1 MMFSLLFSIFQA
13 QASNNVTITERANG
27 IQEEYDLLA
36 SKFDSRKNFFSDAE
50 AEKYFNKAL
59 NHYLF
64 GHFES
69 SALEFQILVEADRFQ
84 TIEDE
89 MLAEWLMADS
99 AFKSN
104 NYAHAVLACNS
115 IISGGGEG
123 HIYYTEAV
131 LLLLEIYSITKQE
144 RAFTKTYNRFIKRKQ
159 MPIDDR
165 IRYATGKSFYFQN
178 KLDTALAEFEAISPD
193 SSYYARAQYFL
204 GGIHTVNGD
213 YTLALRHFEQSQLS
227 SEQFVLNKT
236 EENPSLTLLRQ
247 KYNSDIKNKKENTL
261 EVSDVEMKDLSAY
274 VNKTS
279 TLGSLAVVKSVK
291 NYAQRSMIWI
301 KEKYDQTTKERQLAR
316 GVISSED
323 LLALYHTNK
332 EFIENV
338 QVLELSILA
347 KARINLEQGLG
358 TEAFLIYQSVPP
370 FSEYYIDSLHEQ
382 VYNSIAM
389 ERWSDATNL
398 IKVFRLLYPDEEYT
412 LDLETLQGDLYL
424 KDKDFENAIVAYEN
438 ISESIG
444 PVYFSIKN
452 IASDQEELDNIYQSL
467 IYEEELPIDL
477 PPYALDV
484 FLDQEELKK
493 SLQYSKTL
501 VIERN
506 EVDEMTSSIK
516 ELDALYTVRKSLGG
530 YDQGRDKIRDMKIE
544 SILFYYDL
552 IDSTI
557 TELMPK
563 IEEYDKKNQSKVP
576 KNKATQDKLN
586 QETSNG
592 KTSSEQDQNT
602 EKQKLLRD
610 FKAMG
615 SEITAILEQGKTARN
630 LKNDYRSKILN
641 LENDGKELLEI
652 LISYREHI
660 TSLRLVFDQVKVDLD
675 EDVVLLID
683 DLFPAIEKEI
693 NEIIVIVERLV
704 SEERIN
710 NLLGSIELIT
720 DVEVVDYDTTFYK
733 MKKYYEKDLSDI
745 IQKFDSGNASQY
757 AAAYTN
763 ETKIVVDIY
772 KKLPELSDNLKTKEQ
787 GEFSFVE
794 ELLEREKTELSALI
808 DISEDLSVRLN
819 KIGGAMTDKGLEQ
832 TKKIVEDR
840 VAKADY
846 GIINVFYERREEIN
860 IERERLVEEKNLAIK
875 QVEETMNYINSKLSS
890 SYQEVDSNEN
900 IK

>member
-1 MMFSLLFSIFQA
+1 MFSLLFSIFQA

-27 IQEEYDLLA
+27 LQEDYDLLTTT
-36 SKFDSRKNFFSDAE
+36 FESRKNFFSDAE

-69 SALEFQILVEADRFQ
+69 SALEFQILVEADRFP
-84 TIEDE
+84 TVEDE

-99 AFKSN
+99 AFKSK

-178 KLDTALAEFEAISPD
+178 KLDTAQAEFEGISPD
-193 SSYYARAQYFL
+193 SNYYARAQYFL
-204 GGIHTVNGD
+204 GSIHTVNGD
-213 YTLALRHFEQSQLS
+213 YTLALRHFEQSHVS
-227 SEQFVLNKT
+227 SEQFVLSKI
-236 EENPSLTLLRQ
+236 EQNPSLTLLRQ
-247 KYNSDIKNKKENTL
+247 KYNSDIKNKKEKKL
-261 EVSDVEMKDLSAY
+261 EVSETEMKDLSAY
-274 VNKTS
+274 VNKT
-279 TLGSLAVVKSVK
+279 TTFGSLAVVKSVK
-291 NYAQRSMIWI
+291 NYTQRSLTWV
-301 KEKYDQTTKERQLAR
+301 KEKYEQATKERQLAR

-332 EFIENV
+332 EFIESV

-398 IKVFRLLYPDEEYT
+398 IKVFRLLFPDEEYT

-452 IASDQEELDNIYQSL
+452 LASDQNELDNIYQSL
-467 IYEEELPIDL
+467 IYDEELPIDL

-493 SLQYSKTL
+493 SLQYSKAL
-501 VIERN
+501 VVERN

-530 YDQGRDKIRDMKIE
+530 YEKGRDKIRDMKTE

-552 IDSTI
+552 IDATI
-557 TELMPK
+557 SELMPK
-563 IEEYDKKNQSKVP
+563 IEEYDQA
-576 KNKATQDKLN
+576 NKAN
-586 QETSNG
+586 QTKVIQEEISDGSNTSD
-592 KTSSEQDQNT
+592 QAQNT
-602 EKQKLLRD
+602 EKQKILQQ

-615 SEITAILEQGKTARN
+615 SEITAIIEQGKTAKN

-652 LISYREHI
+652 LISYRDHI
-660 TSLRLVFDQVKVDLD
+660 TSLRVVFDQVKVDLD
-675 EDVVLLID
+675 EDVALLID

-693 NEIIVIVERLV
+693 NEIIVIVEKLV

-733 MKKYYEKDLSDI
+733 LKKYYENDLSHV
-745 IQKFDSGNASQY
+745 IQKFDSGNAAQY
-757 AAAYTN
+757 AAAYTD

-772 KKLPELSDNLKTKEQ
+772 KKLPDLSENLKTKEQ

-794 ELLEREKTELSALI
+794 ELLEREKSELSALI
-808 DISEDLSVRLN
+808 DVSDDISQRLN
-819 KIGGAMTDKGLEQ
+819 KIGGVMTDKGLDQ

-860 IERERLVEEKNLAIK
+860 TERERLLDEKNLAIK

-890 SYQEVDSNEN
+890 SYQETDTKEN